1 MTLEELKAFA
11 EELVVAEYEAIVQK
25 LTERDK
31 REYRRGRRKFGRYE
45 YGVDLVGGRRWNP
58 GDDYFETMETQLS
71 RYKPRKILVLTL
83 HKWKR
88 ERIGVMWVSS
98 TSRDEEED
106 PRFFHQLRV
115 KNFEGRLRIISQYV
129 ICVTCFGTTVRPDG
143 KPCEDCRGARWVFR
157 DGERFRLPAPDQIE
171 VVITPTDPKSLLVL
185 EHIQSTVKPKR

>member
-1 MTLEELKAFA
+1 MTLDDLKAFA

-25 LTERDK
+25 LTERD
-31 REYRRGRRKFGRYE
+31 ECAYERGQHAFGRYE
-45 YGVDLVGGRRWNP
+45 YGVDLVGGRKMGPKDEDFERWQR
-58 GDDYFETMETQLS
+58 QLLQ
-71 RYKPRKILVLTL
+71 YKPRKILVLTL
-83 HKWKR
+83 HKWKG